1 MYIGER
7 FERDGKMVEVTGVF
21 GNGNYAFKE
30 VKETKTVLP
39 VFADDDEKP
48 KRSRKKG

>member
-7 FERDGKMVEVTGVF
+7 FERDGKMVEVTNII

-30 VKETKTVLP
+30 VQETKIELP
-39 VFADDDEKP
+39 VFVDDDEKP